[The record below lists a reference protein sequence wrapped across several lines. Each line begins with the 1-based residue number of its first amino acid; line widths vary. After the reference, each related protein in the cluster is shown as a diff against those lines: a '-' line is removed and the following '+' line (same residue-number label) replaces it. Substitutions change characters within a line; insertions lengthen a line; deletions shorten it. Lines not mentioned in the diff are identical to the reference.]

1 MNINIRD
8 IAKIP
13 NILSL
18 IRVFLVPVFAAVFL
32 RENAGEYDP
41 QTHGGGY
48 TAAAAI
54 VMLSGLTDA
63 LDGIIARRFNLITDL
78 GKVLDP
84 FADKLTQAAVALC
97 LAVRYRRVWQVT
109 AVLAALIVVK
119 EITQLVL
126 GVMCLNKGRT
136 LGGAKWFG
144 KLATAVFYVLVIVL
158 LGAADMPDATAA
170 VLFTVMTVMMSV
182 SFALYLREYLL
193 LLWQNDYERH
203 TDI

>member
-18 IRVFLVPVFAAVFL
+18 IRVLLVPVFAAVFL
-32 RENAGEYDP
+32 RENAGGYDP

-54 VMLSGLTDA
+54 VLLSGLTDA
-63 LDGIIARRFNLITDL
+63 LDGIIARRFNMITDL

-97 LAVRYRRVWQVT
+97 LAMRYRSIWQVT
-109 AVLAALIVVK
+109 ALLAALIFVK

-126 GVMCLNKGRT
+126 GVMCLNKGRS

-158 LGAADMPDATAA
+158 LGAPVMRETAA
-170 VLFTVMTVMMSV
+170 AALFTVMTVLMAL

-203 TDI
+203 TDL